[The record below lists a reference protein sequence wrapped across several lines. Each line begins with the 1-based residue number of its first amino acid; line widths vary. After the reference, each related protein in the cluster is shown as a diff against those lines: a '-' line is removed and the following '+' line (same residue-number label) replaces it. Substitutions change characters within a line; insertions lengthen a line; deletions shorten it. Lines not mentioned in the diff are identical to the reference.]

1 MAASKRGA
9 VYWAT
14 LAFGGLFIGGT
25 MGGELIYYKY
35 FKKERD
41 EEIAQVSVKFVWAC
55 FNHTLFACQDRDEET
70 KLQKFAQTEIEK
82 RESDGETKEEAEKEV
97 LETIKSA

>member
-41 EEIAQVSVKFVWAC
+41 EEIAQVSVKFVS
-55 FNHTLFACQDRDEET
+55 LFRSYLVCLPGSRRRD
-70 KLQKFAQTEIEK
+70 KAAKVCP
-82 RESDGETKEEAEKEV
+82 D
-97 LETIKSA
+97 

>member
-41 EEIAQVSVKFVWAC
+41 EEIAHVSVKFV
-55 FNHTLFACQDRDEET
+55 
-70 KLQKFAQTEIEK
+70 
-82 RESDGETKEEAEKEV
+82 
-97 LETIKSA
+97 

>member
-41 EEIAQVSVKFVWAC
+41 QEIAQVSICFGPSRFKPAC
-55 FNHTLFACQDRDEET
+55 FVC
-70 KLQKFAQTEIEK
+70 
-82 RESDGETKEEAEKEV
+82 
-97 LETIKSA
+97 